1 MRVALVLNSAPFLS
15 DSKALAAYTSPV
27 AYLSNSEFQHEFE
40 KVGENIR
47 THSDFLKNE
56 DRATLKARVFNM
68 FKYAAL
74 CTKHP
79 GFREEQEWRVIYMH
93 ELEPSDKLS
102 REVKVIGG
110 TPQPIYKI
118 PLKDIPD
125 EGLIGMEIPQILDR
139 IIIGPTEHPIVASQA
154 FVQILERSGVVDAS
168 QKVFV
173 SDIPLR

>member
-1 MRVALVLNSAPFLS
+1 MRVALVLNSAPFLRE
-15 DSKALAAYTSPV
+15 SKALAAYTSPV
-27 AYLSNSEFQHEFE
+27 AYLNKSEFQHEFE

-79 GFREEQEWRVIYMH
+79 GFREEQEWRIIYTH

-125 EGLIGMEIPQILDR
+125 EGLIGVEIPQILNR
-139 IIIGPTEHPIVASQA
+139 IIIGPTEHPIVAKHA
-154 FVQILERSGVVDAS
+154 FVEILERSGVVDAS